1 MFKTAVGLFGDAH
14 RVDDVIREIE
24 ALGFPRNEVKSLKE
38 PATFEVTG
46 VMSFARLDFETDLR
60 RELARIGA
68 TKTEIE
74 AYIDGLRHGGTLV
87 FATSS
92 DGDERV
98 DAAARV
104 MNQHGAVEIEEMAT
118 TGPEPRLPR
127 VVHAGMTPSDQGPVL
142 AGRIRQPRGR
152 AGMFVW

>member
-1 MFKTAVGLFGDAH
+1 MFKTAIGLFGDA
-14 RVDDVIREIE
+14 RRADEVIREIE
-24 ALGFPRNEVKSLKE
+24 TLGFPRNEVLSVKE

-46 VMSFARLDFETDLR
+46 IMSFPRLDFEVDLK
-60 RELARIGA
+60 RELARMGA
-68 TKTEIE
+68 TKTEVE
-74 AYIDGLRHGGTLV
+74 AYIDGLRQGGILV
-87 FATSS
+87 LATSS

-127 VVHAGMTPSDQGPVL
+127 VAHAGMIPSDQNAVL
-142 AGRIRQPRGR
+142 TGRIRQPGGG
-152 AGMFVW
+152 AGVFVW

>member
-1 MFKTAVGLFGDAH
+1 MFKTAVGLFKDVP
-14 RVDDVIREIE
+14 RVNEVIREIE
-24 ALGFPRNEVKSLKE
+24 ALGFPRNEVQSLKE

-46 VMSFARLDFETDLR
+46 VMSFPRLDFETDLR
-60 RELARIGA
+60 RELARMGA

-74 AYIDGLRHGGTLV
+74 AYIDGLRHGGILV

-104 MNQHGAVEIEEMAT
+104 MNQHGAAEIEEMAT

-127 VVHAGMTPSDQGPVL
+127 VAHAGMTPSGEGPVL
-142 AGRIRQPRGR
+142 AGRIRQPGGG